1 MLSRTRRWPALAAV
15 AVLMA
20 VIGASCTKNNEA
32 FQAATFINDSR
43 AARGI
48 ASLQF
53 DNRLVD
59 KAQAWADA
67 MAAAG
72 RVSHSSLADGVGSG
86 WTRLSEN
93 VGVASSVAEAHRLFM
108 ESSSHKAAILN
119 GSYTKF
125 GTGVA
130 FANGRYYVV
139 HEFGA

>member
-1 MLSRTRRWPALAAV
+1 MLSRTRRWPALAAA
-15 AVLMA
+15 AVLIA
-20 VIGASCTKNNEA
+20 VLGASCTKNNDA

-53 DNRLVD
+53 DDRLID
-59 KAQAWADA
+59 KAQAWAEA

-72 RVSHSSLADGVGSG
+72 SVSHSSLGDGVGSG
-86 WTRLSEN
+86 WNRLSEN

-108 ESSSHKAAILN
+108 ASPSHRDAIMS

-130 FANGRYYVV
+130 YANGRYYVV
-139 HEFGA
+139 QEFGA